1 MKLLAEKSSVW
12 NIICNIFDELNLF
25 KMENYKR
32 IIYKDGKDIG
42 LREDNRGAIF
52 IEPRKYFQ
60 NTKIK
65 AIIKT
70 ISESNIVKKE
80 IVKK

>member
-1 MKLLAEKSSVW
+1 MKILTEKYSVW
-12 NIICNIFDELNLF
+12 NIVCIIFDELNVF

-60 NTKIK
+60 NEKVK
-65 AIIKT
+65 AIISTVSK
-70 ISESNIVKKE
+70 SGIVKRE
-80 IVKK
+80 TSKK

>member
-1 MKLLAEKSSVW
+1 MIIEKISFW
-12 NIICNIFDELNLF
+12 NIICNIFDEINIF

-60 NTKIK
+60 NEKVK
-65 AIIKT
+65 EIIRVV
-70 ISESNIVKKE
+70 SASGIVKRE
-80 IVKK
+80 TSKK